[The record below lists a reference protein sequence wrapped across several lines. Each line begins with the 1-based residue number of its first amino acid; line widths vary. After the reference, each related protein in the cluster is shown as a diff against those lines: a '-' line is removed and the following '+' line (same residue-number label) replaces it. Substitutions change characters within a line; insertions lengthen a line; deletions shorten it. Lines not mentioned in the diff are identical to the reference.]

1 MPASRLILAALLL
14 AGAQEKENKP
24 APTVRLRL
32 SSERRL
38 NPSREMPVRFTIE
51 NATEGDL
58 EIDEPADYLDG
69 LEILDGDGK
78 VLKKFGASS
87 AKKRTVKVEKGGFI
101 GRVLDIT
108 PAMTEAKAGEGIV
121 KLTWKQGTATS
132 NTIEPF
138 VVRDWVATVETNHG
152 DIRLEFF
159 PEVAPRHVLNFTDI
173 ARQGRY
179 DGLTFHRIIPSF
191 MMQGGKFKDP
201 PGFRL
206 KAEFNEYRHDVGTL
220 SMARTGD
227 PDSAST
233 EFFICFARLPAL
245 DGKYTVFGQM
255 VAGEPVLRAIEKVPT
270 DHSPCPKCGKELEP
284 RPTPCCGAHHED
296 RPRVDVV
303 IKKIT
308 LIEKGS
314 K

>member
-78 VLKKFGASS
+78 VLKKFGAGS

-108 PAMTEAKAGEGIV
+108 
-121 KLTWKQGTATS
+121 
-132 NTIEPF
+132 
-138 VVRDWVATVETNHG
+138 
-152 DIRLEFF
+152 
-159 PEVAPRHVLNFTDI
+159 
-173 ARQGRY
+173 
-179 DGLTFHRIIPSF
+179 
-191 MMQGGKFKDP
+191 
-201 PGFRL
+201 
-206 KAEFNEYRHDVGTL
+206 
-220 SMARTGD
+220 
-227 PDSAST
+227 
-233 EFFICFARLPAL
+233 
-245 DGKYTVFGQM
+245 
-255 VAGEPVLRAIEKVPT
+255 
-270 DHSPCPKCGKELEP
+270 
-284 RPTPCCGAHHED
+284 
-296 RPRVDVV
+296 
-303 IKKIT
+303 
-308 LIEKGS
+308 
-314 K
+314 